1 MLINIIGGGP
11 AGLFFAL
18 LVKRRAPWHEIRIF
32 EQNAADATYG
42 FGVVFQD
49 KALRYVAEAHPQAF
63 ALLSQAMETWDELAM
78 YQNGE
83 RVMIDGNGF
92 SAIARLELL
101 RILQTLCRDAGI
113 ALHFG
118 CRIDDV
124 DALAEADL
132 LVGADG
138 VGSLVR
144 ERFAE
149 WFRPRVD
156 YLSNRFAWYGT
167 EQVFPTLSLTFRAQ
181 DGGAFVAHHY
191 RYSPSRSTFIVEC
204 DAATFERMGFANMD
218 EQTSARVCADIFA
231 EDLGGHGLLTN
242 RSIWRR
248 FPVITNEAWTC
259 RNAVL
264 LGDALRTV
272 HFSIGSGTRLALEDA
287 IALDKALQAEED
299 DVGRGLERFVAER
312 RPVVETML
320 SAAAASYAWYEHF
333 AERMPLDAWALAYS
347 YMTRSGRVDDD
358 KLREIAPAFMA
369 GYAAH
374 HRYDK
379 QSP

>member
-1 MLINIIGGGP
+1 MLINIVGGGP

-18 LVKRRAPWHEIRIF
+18 LIKRRAPWHDIHIF

-49 KALRYVAEAHPQAF
+49 KALRYVAEAHPHAF
-63 ALLSQAMETWDELAM
+63 ALLAQAMESWDELAI

-101 RILQTLCRDAGI
+101 RILQALCRDEGI
-113 ALHFG
+113 VLHFG

-124 DALAEADL
+124 AALAEADL

-144 ERFAE
+144 EHFADR
-149 WFRPRVD
+149 FRPRVD

-167 EQVFPTLSLTFRAQ
+167 EQVFPTLSLTFREHG
-181 DGGAFVAHHY
+181 GGAFVAHHY
-191 RYSPSRSTFIVEC
+191 RYGPSRSTFVVEC
-204 DAATFERMGFANMD
+204 DAATFEGMGFDAMD
-218 EQTSARVCADIFA
+218 EQASARRCAEIFA
-231 EDLGGHGLLTN
+231 EDLGGQPLLTN
-242 RSIWRR
+242 RSVWRR
-248 FPVITNEAWTC
+248 FPVITNQAWIH
-259 RNAVL
+259 RNVVL

-287 IALDKALQAEED
+287 IALDKALQAED
-299 DVGRGLERFVAER
+299 DHVSRGLERFVAER

-320 SAAAASYAWYEHF
+320 GAAAASYGWYEHF
-333 AERMPLDAWALAYS
+333 GERLHLDAWSLAYS
-347 YMTRSGRVDDD
+347 YMTRSGRVGDD
-358 KLREIAPAFMA
+358 KLREVSPAFMA
-369 GYAAH
+369 GYEARR
-374 HRYDK
+374 HRAI
-379 QSP
+379 